1 MMKRRN
7 LISLIAGLVL
17 AITHPILMALTQ
29 KRVLSTVRQ
38 NVTPFFFGWYGT
50 IGNPEVAAKVS
61 PKGINLLM
69 PYIGDA
75 SKPNILAYLDAAK
88 AARVKV
94 LLEIYRPLVESG
106 NMAGIQEFIRTYK
119 NHPAV
124 YGWYLY
130 DEPDYK
136 QPPLSPNLLNE
147 VYQAIK
153 KEDRSKPVATIC
165 ADVNKVESYSKAMD
179 IIMWDRYP
187 CDREVPEFQWA
198 PSYRKA
204 VILVGNLANTQ
215 QKKFWNVL
223 QAYRE
228 HGLNK
233 RLPTKAEFRY
243 MFYTSVVA
251 GVDGILG
258 WMYPWST
265 PAWNESVFYPTIKEF
280 RDYLPAIASGG
291 SVKHIGAGEGSS
303 LEVKLFLMPKNRKSV
318 AIVIHH
324 GREQVNST
332 LSLDPRFAG
341 KVVTVNNKRVDRLS
355 ARPILKIS
363 LNPYEVRV
371 YQIG

>member
-7 LISLIAGLVL
+7 LISLIAGLML
-17 AITHPILMALTQ
+17 AITHPILKALAQ
-29 KRVLSTVRQ
+29 KRILSTARQ
-38 NVTPFFFGWYGT
+38 RSSPFFFGWYGT
-50 IGNPEVAAKVS
+50 MGNPEVAAKVA
-61 PKGINLLM
+61 PKGIDLLM
-69 PYIGDA
+69 PYVGEA
-75 SKPNILAYLDAAK
+75 SKREILAYLDAAK

-106 NMAGIQEFIRTYK
+106 NITGVKEFIRTYK

-124 YGWYLY
+124 YAWYLY

-136 QPPLSPNLLNE
+136 QPPLPPSLLND
-147 VYQAIK
+147 VYRAIK
-153 KEDRSKPVATIC
+153 QEDRSKPVTTIC
-165 ADVNKVESYSKAMD
+165 ADVNKVESYSQAMD

-198 PSYRKA
+198 PAYRQA
-204 VILVGNLANTQ
+204 INLVGNLANTQ

-228 HGLNK
+228 HGQNK

-243 MFYTSVVA
+243 MFYTSVLA

-265 PAWNESVFYPTIKEF
+265 AEWNESVFYSTLREF
-280 RDYLPAIASGG
+280 KAYLPAIVSNG
-291 SVKHIGAGEGSS
+291 SVKHIGAGKSS
-303 LEVKLFLMPKNRKSV
+303 TLEIKLFLMPKTKKSI
-318 AIVIHH
+318 AIAINH
-324 GREQVNST
+324 GRTNLNST
-332 LSLDPRFAG
+332 VSLDSRLAG
-341 KVVTVNNKRVDRLS
+341 KAVTVNNKLVARLS
-355 ARPILKIS
+355 ARSNMKIS
-363 LNPYEVRV
+363 LAPYEVRI